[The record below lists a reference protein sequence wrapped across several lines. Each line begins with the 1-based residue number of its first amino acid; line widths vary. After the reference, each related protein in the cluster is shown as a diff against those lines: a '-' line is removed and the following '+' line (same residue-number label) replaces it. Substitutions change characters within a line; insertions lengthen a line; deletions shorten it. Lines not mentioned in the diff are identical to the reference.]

1 MREAAAQISRM
12 SRNSVTI
19 LLQWYEIFAEI
30 LKLPQSSP
38 LQNFHFKNQSLV
50 FKQQLLFE
58 QPEGN
63 PHITYSQPSVTMVPL
78 HCGFKQPQIV

>member
-12 SRNSVTI
+12 SRNSVTV
-19 LLQWYEIFAEI
+19 LQWYEIFAEI

-58 QPEGN
+58 QP
-63 PHITYSQPSVTMVPL
+63 
-78 HCGFKQPQIV
+78 